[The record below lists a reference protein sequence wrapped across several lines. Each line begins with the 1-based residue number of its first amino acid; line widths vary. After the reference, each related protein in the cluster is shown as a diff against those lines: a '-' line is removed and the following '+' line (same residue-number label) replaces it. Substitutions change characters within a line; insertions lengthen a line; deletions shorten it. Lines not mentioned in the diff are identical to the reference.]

1 MLQRDL
7 VEMMMATFPTESM
20 ADPDD
25 PESWRQVPPEKWTW
39 QEFRKGHLMVP
50 RGECDD
56 FNWIRKA
63 RQAIRA
69 RSEALWE
76 RVGLLLGVDPD
87 MASMGEEYDDVFS
100 PGGALGDVFDSDATT
115 PSMGVASPMM
125 YTMQDDRF
133 GFIGDE
139 QSRDQ
144 VWVEGLEAST
154 SLPSDEGGTDDAPAA
169 TFGNRKAKLSEE
181 DSITGLQLSETW
193 SEPGSVSPLPVLPGA
208 METIGEGEEETGPG
222 GNKATSKMTTA
233 QRAAMEKSQDPFSMM
248 SPPTP
253 PLRMTESPIGKS
265 SPQKQKA
272 RARSFVGLQ
281 ICTMPSLPTSLP
293 NEYYRRDGDHSGFQQ
308 ADANMPHLERGP
320 GNPLFPASF
329 SSLSLAPTLP
339 NNNPALKRAS
349 IAKPGTA
356 NASSGSG
363 SQASTPKMGAG
374 RPPWAELMRRKS
386 RGGLSE
392 SKRKFHHGDI
402 GETDSPSRRSDPH
415 Q

>member
-1 MLQRDL
+1 
-7 VEMMMATFPTESM
+7 MMMSTFPTESM
-20 ADPDD
+20 ADANDPD
-25 PESWRQVPPEKWTW
+25 SWRQVQPENWTW

-76 RVGLLLGVDPD
+76 RVALLLGVDPD

-100 PGGALGDVFDSDATT
+100 PGGALGDVFDSDTTT

-125 YTMQDDRF
+125 YTMHDDRF

-139 QSRDQ
+139 HSRDQ
-144 VWVEGLEAST
+144 VWVEGLEAAGS
-154 SLPSDEGGTDDAPAA
+154 SSSDAGNDDETAAGTL
-169 TFGNRKAKLSEE
+169 GNHKAMWSEE
-181 DSITGLQLSETW
+181 SSVSGLQLSDTEIR
-193 SEPGSVSPLPVLPGA
+193 SASPLPVIPGA
-208 METIGEGEEETGPG
+208 METIGEGEEEGGPG
-222 GNKATSKMTTA
+222 GNKGTRKMTTA
-233 QRAAMEKSQDPFSMM
+233 QRAAMEKTQDPFATM

-253 PLRMTESPIGKS
+253 SSFAGGSPLGLSL
-265 SPQKQKA
+265 PQAQKT
-272 RARSFVGLQ
+272 RTKSFVGLQ

-293 NEYYRRDGDHSGFQQ
+293 NDYYRRDGDHSGFQQ
-308 ADANMPHLERGP
+308 PDANMPHLERGP

-349 IAKPGTA
+349 VTNPGTA
-356 NASSGSG
+356 GPSSGSG
-363 SQASTPKMGAG
+363 SQASTPKMGGG

-392 SKRKFHHGDI
+392 SELIHLQRRYQRLINFL
-402 GETDSPSRRSDPH
+402 RRSHPY

>member
-1 MLQRDL
+1 
-7 VEMMMATFPTESM
+7 MATFPTESM
-20 ADPDD
+20 ADPNN
-25 PESWRQVPPEKWTW
+25 PNSWRQVPPEKWTW

-100 PGGALGDVFDSDATT
+100 PGGALGDVFDSDVTT

-125 YTMQDDRF
+125 YSMQDDRF

-139 QSRDQ
+139 HARDQ
-144 VWVEGLEAST
+144 VWVEGLEAS
-154 SLPSDEGGTDDAPAA
+154 SLPSDEGGNEEGSAA
-169 TFGNRKAKLSEE
+169 TFGNRKARLPEE
-181 DSITGLQLSETW
+181 DSVTGLQLSDTW
-193 SEPGSVSPLPVLPGA
+193 SEPRSASPLPILPAG
-208 METIGEGEEETGPG
+208 METIGEGEEEIGHG
-222 GNKATSKMTTA
+222 GDKAPSGMTTA
-233 QRAAMEKSQDPFSMM
+233 QRAALEKNQDPLAMM

-253 PLRMTESPIGKS
+253 SSRIGGSPLGKPS
-265 SPQKQKA
+265 LPTQKG

-349 IAKPGTA
+349 MAHPGTA
-356 NASSGSG
+356 GASSGSG
-363 SQASTPKMGAG
+363 SQASTPKMGVG

-392 SKRKFHHGDI
+392 SECNFMRNTAARLIPPPGALTLTSEDDTHG
-402 GETDSPSRRSDPH
+402 TF
-415 Q
+415 